1 MAVGML
7 SGCGGQTASS
17 AASTTAET
25 GSTVTSTA
33 ADGEK
38 TKLTFMGWGTD
49 SEIATYKQLISQFEE
64 KYPDVEVEYIVVADN
79 EFDTKLQTMIGA
91 GECPDVFYC
100 NVDNMMKYAATGN
113 LMSLSDYVADNV
125 WDVIFLCLLATMMV
139 PGVVLLVP
147 QFLMYTKFKWIDTLL
162 PMTVPACLCNINNLF
177 FLRQFISG
185 LPNGYLDAAKIDGCT
200 YFGAYWK
207 IYLPMCKPAI
217 IANAIMLF
225 MGTWNDYFG
234 PLIFTH
240 SESKQT
246 IQVAIAM
253 LSSHYEQQTDIPLVM
268 CASLIAVLPVLILFI
283 TCQKYFTESFAM
295 TGIKG

>member
-1 MAVGML
+1 MRGINMKSKTKNYLVRGCTFAIVFLGGCTMVLPFLWML
-7 SGCGGQTASS
+7 
-17 AASTTAET
+17 
-25 GSTVTSTA
+25 VTSLKEANLVYTIPPQWIPDPVDWRNYIDVWNA
-33 ADGEK
+33 ANIVTGIK
-38 TKLTFMGWGTD
+38 NSAIISICVLTLSTLTSTLAAFSFAKL
-49 SEIATYKQLISQFEE
+49 
-64 KYPDVEVEYIVVADN
+64 
-79 EFDTKLQTMIGA
+79 EFPCKN
-91 GECPDVFYC
+91 F
-100 NVDNMMKYAATGN
+100 
-113 LMSLSDYVADNV
+113 
-125 WDVIFLCLLATMMV
+125 IFICLLATMMV

-162 PMTVPACLCNINNLF
+162 PMIVPACLCNINNLF

>member
-1 MAVGML
+1 MKTKKIAARAGAFVIVLLGACTMVLPFLWML
-7 SGCGGQTASS
+7 VTSLKEANLVYTIPPEWIPNPVDWRNYVDIWS
-17 AASTTAET
+17 AANIITGIKNSAIISISVLTLSTL
-25 GSTVTSTA
+25 TSTMA
-33 ADGEK
+33 AFSFA
-38 TKLTFMGWGTD
+38 KLDFPC
-49 SEIATYKQLISQFEE
+49 K
-64 KYPDVEVEYIVVADN
+64 N
-79 EFDTKLQTMIGA
+79 
-91 GECPDVFYC
+91 
-100 NVDNMMKYAATGN
+100 
-113 LMSLSDYVADNV
+113 
-125 WDVIFLCLLATMMV
+125 VIFIALLATMMV
-139 PGVVLLVP
+139 PSVVLLVP
-147 QFLMYTKFKWIDTLL
+147 QFLMYTRFQWIDTLL
-162 PMTVPACLCNINNLF
+162 PMIVPACLCNINNLF

-185 LPNGYLDAAKIDGCT
+185 LPNGYLDAAKIDGCS
-200 YFGAYWK
+200 YFRAYWR

>member
-1 MAVGML
+1 MKTKKIVARAGAFIIVLLGACTMVLPFLWML
-7 SGCGGQTASS
+7 VTSLKEANLVYTIPPEWIPNPVDWRNYVDIWS
-17 AASTTAET
+17 AANIITGIKNSAIISISVLTLSTL
-25 GSTVTSTA
+25 TSTMA
-33 ADGEK
+33 AFSFA
-38 TKLTFMGWGTD
+38 KLDFPC
-49 SEIATYKQLISQFEE
+49 K
-64 KYPDVEVEYIVVADN
+64 N
-79 EFDTKLQTMIGA
+79 
-91 GECPDVFYC
+91 
-100 NVDNMMKYAATGN
+100 
-113 LMSLSDYVADNV
+113 
-125 WDVIFLCLLATMMV
+125 VIFIALLATMMV
-139 PGVVLLVP
+139 PSVVLLVP
-147 QFLMYTKFKWIDTLL
+147 QFLMYTRFQWIDTLL
-162 PMTVPACLCNINNLF
+162 PMIVPACLCNINNLF

-185 LPNGYLDAAKIDGCT
+185 LPNGYLDAAKIDGCS
-200 YFGAYWK
+200 YFRAYWR